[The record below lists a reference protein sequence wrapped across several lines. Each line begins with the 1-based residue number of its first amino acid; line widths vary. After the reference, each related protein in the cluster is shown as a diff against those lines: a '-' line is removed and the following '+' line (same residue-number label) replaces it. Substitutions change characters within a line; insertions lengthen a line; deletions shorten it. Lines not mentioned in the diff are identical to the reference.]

1 MAEKKEC
8 ENCKHGD
15 VYFKDEPCRSC
26 DEHYSLWESLT
37 YTPPDTAPP
46 DELERGWTINH
57 PCKKCGSIDYCECSC
72 VESSDEL
79 DREAQKLV
87 EVFIKAMPAVS
98 AGYPYKESK
107 AKEMAIIHIEG
118 LKAENLSMLEM
129 AKLHMDERATVVLND
144 RICHLEKLQKK
155 IEDI

>member
-46 DELERGWTINH
+46 DELDKDAKVNGM
-57 PCKKCGSIDYCECSC
+57 
-72 VESSDEL
+72 DEL
-79 DREAQKLV
+79 KIYRFQAL
-87 EVFIKAMPAVS
+87 
-98 AGYPYKESK
+98 
-107 AKEMAIIHIEG
+107 HIEDTFRIVANI
-118 LKAENLSMLEM
+118 LKSRSKETCIDRQICKSIEM
-129 AKLHMDERATVVLND
+129 INGILNK
-144 RICHLEKLQKK
+144 R
-155 IEDI
+155 

>member
-1 MAEKKEC
+1 
-8 ENCKHGD
+8 
-15 VYFKDEPCRSC
+15 
-26 DEHYSLWESLT
+26 LWESLT